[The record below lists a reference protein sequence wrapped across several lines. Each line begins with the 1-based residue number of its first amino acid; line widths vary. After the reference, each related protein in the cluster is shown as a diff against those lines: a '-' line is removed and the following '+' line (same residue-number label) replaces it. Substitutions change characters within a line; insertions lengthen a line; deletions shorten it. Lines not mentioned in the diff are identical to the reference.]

1 MEDYFISRL
10 FMRISPLPPLQALVA
25 FEAVM
30 RHSSFTRA
38 ANELHLTQS
47 AISRQ
52 VAQLER
58 FLGKKLFFRERRAL
72 RLTVSGQI
80 YAEQVQRLLVS
91 CAEATGTLM
100 KHKGGSELT
109 VACSSGVAVLWLAP
123 KLARFRAEHPHVQLR
138 LIVNDSLSSLAE
150 SDFDVGIY
158 YLREGAPKG
167 LAARRIYGE
176 EVFPVCSPSYLAGR
190 AISPEDLPKEILLM
204 LEDGQRQWMSWE
216 AWFAQNGISTARFQT
231 TLVANHYPLLIQLAI
246 EGEGVVLGWRHMI
259 DPCIKE
265 GLLVRACEGSAS
277 LGGGYYAV
285 WPSER
290 AESTTSHTFRK
301 WLMLESARTSGN
313 GSSSP
318 G

>member
-1 MEDYFISRL
+1 
-10 FMRISPLPPLQALVA
+10 MRISPLPPLQALIA

-30 RHSSFTRA
+30 RHGSFTRA

-58 FLGKKLFFRERRAL
+58 FLGKKLFLRERRTL

-91 CAEATGTLM
+91 CAESTGALM
-100 KHKGGSELT
+100 KNKGGSELT
-109 VACSSGVAVLWLAP
+109 IACSSGATVLWLAP
-123 KLARFRAEHPHVQLR
+123 RLGNFRAEHPEVHLR
-138 LIVNDSLSSLAE
+138 LIVNDSLSSLSE

-176 EVFPVCSPSYLAGR
+176 EVFPVCSPKYLAGR
-190 AISPEDLPKEILLM
+190 TILPVDLPKEMLLM

-216 AWFAQNGISTARFQT
+216 AWFAQNGISTSRFQT

-246 EGEGVVLGWRHMI
+246 EGGGIVLGWRHMI
-259 DPCIKE
+259 DSCIDS
-265 GLLVRACEGSAS
+265 GLLVRACKGSASAS
-277 LGGGYYAV
+277 LGGGYYTV
-285 WPSER
+285 WPSDR
-290 AESTTSHTFRK
+290 AESTASYTFRK
-301 WLMLESARTSGN
+301 WIMLESVRK
-313 GSSSP
+313 GSP
-318 G
+318 AE